1 MADIRERDQPGTVP
15 RPRRDGGGRGTRTG
29 SPGGQDAG
37 EDALAWS
44 VAAMSGALRRI
55 GDASGADVP
64 QAVAA
69 ATEAVWWVTVVDAAI
84 TRHCPAAY
92 RGALAALDPA
102 ARRAV
107 ERSVAGLRFI
117 RGQLGYSAD
126 PGDFIQP
133 APGAPAAAWTWRS
146 VPPPSPQRGTVRDTS
161 PYREYRTQ
169 LAGLLHGS
177 THPDRRLP
185 LPHPHRHRQSQA
197 WYCRTGPVSAYRG
210 FPPCNASTALT
221 RDERRRAR
229 DCLASAKGSVL
240 PAQCLGSCAPTPA
253 TCPLV
258 GVTDEQGRSGPV
270 LCGIGHPQ
278 RLRDHRRRAW
288 RGMSSRLRPAG
299 SGSTRVSAKPS
310 TAIPAVSSSVPR
322 RPNQSLA
329 AGTGRRR

>member
-44 VAAMSGALRRI
+44 VAAMSEALHRI
-55 GDASGADVP
+55 GDVSGADVP

-69 ATEAVWWVTVVDAAI
+69 VTEAVWWVTVVDAAI

-169 LAGLLHGS
+169 LAG
-177 THPDRRLP
+177 RP
-185 LPHPHRHRQSQA
+185 L
-197 WYCRTGPVSAYRG
+197 TE
-210 FPPCNASTALT
+210 ALT
-221 RDERRRAR
+221 LTAGFLSRIYTAIGNRRGGTAGQVPSAHIEASRRAM
-229 DCLASAKGSVL
+229 
-240 PAQCLGSCAPTPA
+240 
-253 TCPLV
+253 
-258 GVTDEQGRSGPV
+258 PV
-270 LCGIGHPQ
+270 QP
-278 RLRDHRRRAW
+278 
-288 RGMSSRLRPAG
+288 
-299 SGSTRVSAKPS
+299 
-310 TAIPAVSSSVPR
+310 
-322 RPNQSLA
+322 
-329 AGTGRRR
+329 

>member
-169 LAGLLHGS
+169 LAG
-177 THPDRRLP
+177 RP
-185 LPHPHRHRQSQA
+185 LTEALTLTAGFLSRIHTAIGKSQA

-221 RDERRRAR
+221 RDERRRAG

-240 PAQCLGSCAPTPA
+240 PA
-253 TCPLV
+253 
-258 GVTDEQGRSGPV
+258 PV
-270 LCGIGHPQ
+270 LRIMRAYSRYLPS
-278 RLRDHRRRAW
+278 RRGNR
-288 RGMSSRLRPAG
+288 
-299 SGSTRVSAKPS
+299 
-310 TAIPAVSSSVPR
+310 
-322 RPNQSLA
+322 
-329 AGTGRRR
+329 